1 MGHLTRP
8 HRDLTRML
16 AFASAENEGTEPE
29 ATSEDLTIPGDL
41 SVLSDSELATLHA
54 DATATFK
61 DLYNGGNVS
70 AENFETLSTLTD
82 GLEALSEEMASREN
96 EAQER
101 AEKAAAFAERAG
113 VKLAQES
120 EESDSEEP
128 GEEQSEDESEE
139 EGDETPSE
147 DETEGE
153 AEGEIVEGE
162 EPVEGKPVRK
172 SIRVSRGMSR
182 SMAARNLP
190 EAPSNEKGV
199 KRVLRAAQDGFDFSA
214 GQGLDWDDAGRLL
227 DSRLTNFSANQYAMA
242 ARNGQHLR
250 KEIPLLTIQ
259 NDVPEKFRIDSL
271 EGEAVEKALTAAASE
286 VKENAL
292 TASGG
297 WCAPSETMY
306 DLLELETT
314 EGIFTMPEVVLNRG
328 GINRTLGPDFSE
340 LFSDITGWN
349 YTEEQDI
356 AGNYGVDANG
366 NGNDTEG
373 TKPCYV
379 VDCPPFE
386 EYRLGVAGLC
396 ISAGL
401 LMQRGYPEVIAR
413 TIRGALVAHRHR
425 MSARFLGAIAA
436 GSTKVDMPNEMAGL
450 AAPVL
455 SQVELQIEW
464 FRTKE
469 RMSRRAAV
477 EVVLPLWVRG
487 AIRADLALR
496 SGTDLQA
503 VTDAQIAS
511 WFRERGAT
519 AQFVYN
525 FQDIDTTKPLTEW
538 PTEIKFLIYPAG
550 TWIKGTSPI
559 ITMTNIYDN
568 LSLGTN
574 DYTALFTEEGWVVIP
589 MGRNSHLVT
598 MQFCANGA
606 AAAAIALE
614 CDGSIAAPAL
624 GGASIDD
631 VGA

>member
-1 MGHLTRP
+1 MRP
-8 HRDLTRML
+8 YAKNTARTDLTRAL
-16 AFASAENEGTEPE
+16 AFSDATGEGETTEFE
-29 ATSEDLTIPGDL
+29 IPADL
-41 SVLSDSELATLHA
+41 SVLSDEEIATLHTEA
-54 DATATFK
+54 AAAFK
-61 DLYNGGNVS
+61 DLYNGGDVS
-70 AENFETLSTLTD
+70 AENFEALQELTT
-82 GLEALSEEMASREN
+82 GLEALSN
-96 EAQER
+96 EKQTR
-101 AEKAAAFAERAG
+101 DAAAAERASRAAELASRAG
-113 VKLAQES
+113 VTIEPEAD
-120 EESDSEEP
+120 EEDEAPAETPEGTEDDSNEAPVEE
-128 GEEQSEDESEE
+128 EDESEE
-139 EGDETPSE
+139 EGEEETPE
-147 DETEGE
+147 
-153 AEGEIVEGE
+153 VEE
-162 EPVEGKPVRK
+162 RPAPVQRK
-172 SIRVSRGMSR
+172 TIRVARSRQSY
-182 SMAARNLP
+182 SARDLP
-190 EAPSNEKGV
+190 RAKANETGI
-199 KRVLRAAQDGFDFSA
+199 KRILRAASDGFDFSS
-214 GQGLDWDDAGRLL
+214 GEGIDWNDAGAIL
-227 DSRLTNFSANQYAMA
+227 DSRLTNFSQNQYEMA
-242 ARNGQHLR
+242 ARNGNHLR
-250 KEIPLLTIQ
+250 KEMPLLTIQ
-259 NDVPEKFRIDSL
+259 NEVPEKFRIDNYD
-271 EGEAVEKALTAAASE
+271 GEAVEEALTAAANE

-366 NGNDTEG
+366 NGNDTSG

-425 MSARFLGAIAA
+425 MSARYLGAIAA
-436 GSTKVDMPNEMAGL
+436 GSTKVNMPNEMAGL

-464 FRTKE
+464 FRTKK

-496 SGTDLQA
+496 SGTNLQA

-525 FQDIDTTKPLTEW
+525 FQDIDTSKPITEW

-559 ITMTNIYDN
+559 ITMSNIYDN
-568 LSLGTN
+568 ESLGRN

-589 MGRNSHLVT
+589 MDRDSHLVT

-606 AAAAIALE
+606 SAAAIALE
-614 CDGSIAAPAL
+614 CDGSIAAPA
-624 GGASIDD
+624 GT
-631 VGA
+631 VGS